1 MVASENY
8 VAQSGARDI
17 SLSPSNS
24 NTSGIYSLVE
34 KYRNSSDESVY
45 VRTDGHYS
53 DTNRGGDGFNDY
65 REYKVIIVDGD
76 IAINPNNYQSQS
88 DSDYMIIISLHG
100 NVTIAP
106 SGDKP
111 LRALVYAPQGDVT
124 LYAGAGLVGSIVAQS
139 VQAQSDVTW
148 KDFGFSGGS
157 GSSGSSGAEGG
168 VTLYKD
174 DDSSYTDA

>member
-53 DTNRGGDGFNDY
+53 DTNRGGDGL
-65 REYKVIIVDGD
+65 
-76 IAINPNNYQSQS
+76 
-88 DSDYMIIISLHG
+88 MITG
-100 NVTIAP
+100 NI
-106 SGDKP
+106 
-111 LRALVYAPQGDVT
+111 R
-124 LYAGAGLVGSIVAQS
+124 
-139 VQAQSDVTW
+139 
-148 KDFGFSGGS
+148 
-157 GSSGSSGAEGG
+157 
-168 VTLYKD
+168 
-174 DDSSYTDA
+174 